1 MAKGFPWL
9 SSAEGHMF
17 VVKRRVSGVVSW
29 SLSVHQRCFHQQ
41 VHVLHG
47 GIDVRAVLK
56 AVGGGGLF
64 IKISRDGM

>member
-1 MAKGFPWL
+1 
-9 SSAEGHMF
+9 MF